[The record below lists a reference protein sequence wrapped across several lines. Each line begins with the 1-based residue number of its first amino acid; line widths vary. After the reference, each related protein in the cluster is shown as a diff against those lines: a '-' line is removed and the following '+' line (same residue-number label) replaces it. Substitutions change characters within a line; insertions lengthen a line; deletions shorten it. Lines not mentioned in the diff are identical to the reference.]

1 MNIRS
6 NTFARALMCGAVL
19 VVSNA
24 ACGVESSA
32 NVLSTSSP
40 LVEGLTGTYDFVLE
54 ASDVATEFR
63 DKCSAEA
70 SGDATRSAQCFDAIK
85 QEASQE
91 KIRFSR
97 NDAGELVWT
106 SFGVEGDREVVFVQ
120 VPVTIAQADRG
131 AMIAK
136 TAGWPRGTLTG
147 QLTHFRA
154 EMRIER
160 DSDGLLVMID
170 PRKGRLAYRRAG

>member
-1 MNIRS
+1 MNIES
-6 NTFARALMCGAVL
+6 KLFARAFACAVVL
-19 VVSNA
+19 AASSV
-24 ACGVESSA
+24 ACGGESNA

-54 ASDVATEFR
+54 ASDVAAKFR

-70 SGDATRSAQCFDAIK
+70 GGDATRSAQCFDAIK

-97 NDAGELVWT
+97 NEAGELVWT
-106 SFGVEGDREVVFVQ
+106 SFGVEDQREVVFVQ

-131 AMIAK
+131 AFIAK
-136 TAGWPRGTLTG
+136 TAGWPRGTLAG
-147 QLTHFRA
+147 QLTHIRA

-160 DSDGLLVMID
+160 DTDGLLVMID
-170 PRKGRLAYRRAG
+170 PRKGRLAYRREG